1 MLITKRELMEKKS
14 IDLSSTTEITSE
26 DLKQI
31 QGFIS
36 LDKMSVKVHVNYVD
50 GMDLAI
56 VKLSVLGT
64 LTMQS
69 TRTLKPVKFNVKDQ
83 DEITYSFSDSSE
95 LEDDS
100 IIQVDK
106 DEIELHDQIISVIVT
121 SLPIKIVGKDEPE
134 CFEED
139 NWEVISEDEYN
150 RRSQSAPSPF
160 DVLKDM
166 DFDDED

>member
-14 IDLSSTTEITSE
+14 IDLTSDTEITSE

-36 LDKMSVKVHVNYVD
+36 LQKMNVKMHATYVD

-56 VKLSVLGT
+56 VKLSVQGT
-64 LTMQS
+64 LTLES
-69 TRTLKPVKFNVKDQ
+69 TRSLKPVKFNLKDS

-121 SLPIKIVGKDEPE
+121 ALPIKIVGKDEPE

-150 RRSQSAPSPF
+150 RRSKNAPSPF
-160 DVLKDM
+160 DVLNDM
-166 DFDDED
+166 DFDEE